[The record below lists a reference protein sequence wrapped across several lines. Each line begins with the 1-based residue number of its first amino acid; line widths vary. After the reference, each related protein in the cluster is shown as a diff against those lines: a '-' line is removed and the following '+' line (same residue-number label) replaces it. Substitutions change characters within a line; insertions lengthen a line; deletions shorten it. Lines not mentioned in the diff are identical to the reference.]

1 MPAAHR
7 RPYWPW
13 SFFAALAYASPL
25 HATDSGV
32 GAYPNKPIR
41 FIVPFVAGA
50 GTDITARAAAQKMAE
65 GLNQQVV
72 VDNRPG
78 ASGNIGADLAAKSP
92 PDGYTISLITATHT
106 VNPALHKNIPYD
118 VVRDFAPISQLTA
131 QPYCLAVHS
140 SIPVK
145 SVKELIALIKA
156 KPNFY
161 TYGSSGTGGLSHLAG
176 TLFATLADVKW
187 IHVPYKGGAA
197 GINDLLGG
205 QISSMFVTIIG
216 TIQHVKAGR
225 IRWLAVSTAKRST
238 AQPELPTI
246 AEAGLPGFD
255 IGGWYG
261 VVAPARTPKP
271 VVDLLYRKIAD
282 GLRSPDV
289 GQRFA
294 DDGSEP
300 VGSTPQQFAIHIK
313 NEVAKNAKLVKA
325 AGMREE

>member
-1 MPAAHR
+1 MAANR
-7 RPYWPW
+7 RPYRHL
-13 SFFAALAYASPL
+13 SVVCALACAASA
-25 HATDSGV
+25 HAADSNV
-32 GAYPNKPIR
+32 GSFPNKPIR

-50 GTDITARAAAQKMAE
+50 GTDMTARAVAQKMSE

-72 VDNRPG
+72 IDNRPG
-78 ASGNIGADLAAKSP
+78 AAGNIGAELAAKSP
-92 PDGYTISLITATHT
+92 PDGYTVTLISATHT
-106 VNPALHKNIPYD
+106 VNPALHKNLPYSI
-118 VVRDFAPISQLTA
+118 VRDFAPISQVTA
-131 QPYCLAVHS
+131 QPYCLTVNSVVPAK
-140 SIPVK
+140 SI
-145 SVKELIALIKA
+145 KELIALLKA
-156 KPNFY
+156 KPNYY

-197 GINDLLGG
+197 AITDMLGG
-205 QISSMFVTIIG
+205 QINSLFATIIG
-216 TIQHVKAGR
+216 TTQHVKAGR
-225 IRWLAVSTAKRST
+225 LRWLAVSTAKRSQ
-238 AQPELPTI
+238 AAPDLPTI
-246 AEAGLPGFD
+246 AEAGVPGFD

-261 VVAPARTPKP
+261 VVAPAGTPKP

-300 VGSTPQQFAIHIK
+300 VGSTPEQFAVHIK

-325 AGMREE
+325 SGMRDE

>member
-1 MPAAHR
+1 MFAVHRRLYPFLLWAPALACAATPAADN
-7 RPYWPW
+7 
-13 SFFAALAYASPL
+13 S
-25 HATDSGV
+25 V
-32 GAYPNKPIR
+32 GPFPSKPIR
-41 FIVPFVAGA
+41 FIVPFVPGA
-50 GTDITARAAAQKMAE
+50 GTDITARAVAQKMAD

-92 PDGYTISLITATHT
+92 PDGYTITLITATHT
-106 VNPALHKNIPYD
+106 VNPSLHKNIPYD
-118 VVRDFAPISQLTA
+118 VIRDFAPISQLTA

-140 SIPVK
+140 SIPAK

-216 TIQHVKAGR
+216 TNQHVKAGR
-225 IRWLAVSTAKRST
+225 IRWLALSTAKRST
-238 AQPELPTI
+238 AAPDLPTI

-261 VVAPARTPKP
+261 VVAPARTPKA
-271 VVDLLYRKIAD
+271 VVDLLYKKIAD
-282 GLRSPDV
+282 GLHSSDV
-289 GQRFA
+289 GTRFA
-294 DDGSEP
+294 EDGSEP
-300 VGSTPQQFAIHIK
+300 VGSTPQQFAAHIK
-313 NEVAKNAKLVKA
+313 NEVARNARLVKA
-325 AGMREE
+325 AGLRDE